1 VLSRAHHVLFGPGRH
16 AQRPLRLRRGQVVAG
31 PRRLGPDPLS
41 LGPRPPRVDLGQ
53 SQRRIGALDG
63 FGSAKDLDTTEG
75 LGTYE
80 VVVNIERGDIW
91 CVSPP

>member
-1 VLSRAHHVLFGPGRH
+1 
-16 AQRPLRLRRGQVVAG
+16 
-31 PRRLGPDPLS
+31 
-41 LGPRPPRVDLGQ
+41 
-53 SQRRIGALDG
+53 LDG